1 MDYKKVSIYST
12 PQAEEMLIGVLLS
25 EGAAGTQVDGG
36 DIPDVSGFDYIDED
50 DFKTDSFAVSAYF
63 PVSVNLNEKL
73 QSIEERL
80 SVLVKS
86 VPDTDFG
93 DLRVESADVYEAD
106 WANEWKKYFHAQK
119 VSDYIVIKPSWEEY
133 HDGSDETVIELD
145 PGMAFGTGSHETT
158 RMCIEFIEEYMEQ
171 GAKVIDVGCG
181 SGILSIA
188 AAKLG
193 ASSVLALDIDPVAV
207 SVASD
212 NVDKNG
218 VCDKVK
224 VISSDI
230 TSDVPVEKEYDIVLA
245 NIIADVIIKLNDTVG
260 SFLKKSGM
268 YICSGIIKDRLAD
281 VLESL
286 EAHGFR
292 VIEIKEMGEWCA
304 VVCKNRR

>member
-1 MDYKKVSIYST
+1 MDYKKITIYSD

-25 EGAAGTQVDGG
+25 EGAAGTQVEGG
-36 DIPDVSGFDYIDED
+36 EIPDVSGLDYIDED
-50 DFKTDSFAVSAYF
+50 DFGSDVFSVSAYF

-80 SVLVKS
+80 SVLKRS
-86 VPDTDFG
+86 MPDSDLG
-93 DLRVESADVYEAD
+93 DLRVESSDVYEAD

-119 VSDYIVIKPSWEEY
+119 VSDYIVIKPSWEDY
-133 HDGSDETVIELD
+133 KDGSDETVIELD

-158 RMCIEFIEEYMEQ
+158 RMCIEFIEEYMEP
-171 GAKVIDVGCG
+171 GSKVIDVGCG

-207 SVASD
+207 SVAKE

-218 VCDKVK
+218 VGDRVD

-230 TSDVPVEKEYDIVLA
+230 TSDVPVKKEYDIVLA
-245 NIIADVIIKLNDTVG
+245 NIIADVIIKLNDSVG
-260 SFLKKSGM
+260 ALIKKSGM
-268 YICSGIIKDRLAD
+268 YICSGIIKERLSD
-281 VLESL
+281 VVESL
-286 EAHGFR
+286 ESHGFR
-292 VIEIKEMGEWCA
+292 VIELKEMGEWCA